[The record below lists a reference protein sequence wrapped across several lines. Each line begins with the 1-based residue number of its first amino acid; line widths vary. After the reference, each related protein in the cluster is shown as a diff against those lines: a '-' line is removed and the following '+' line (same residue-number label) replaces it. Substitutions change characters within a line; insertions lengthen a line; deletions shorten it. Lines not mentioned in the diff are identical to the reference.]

1 MVYILQS
8 YLKIYLVPT
17 NNKTFCY
24 HCVHLSYCINKK
36 LVLCYSNADVNAQ
49 NALGKKPL
57 HLAAAEG
64 HAQTV
69 EALLA
74 AGTKVRLALTCLFK
88 TQLICFSLFIL
99 L

>member
-1 MVYILQS
+1 MLPGTHKRTDKNYEGLLCEIAS
-8 YLKIYLVPT
+8 WTYYNTI
-17 NNKTFCY
+17 
-24 HCVHLSYCINKK
+24 HH
-36 LVLCYSNADVNAQ
+36 VLCCSSADVNAQ

-74 AGTKVRLALTCLFK
+74 AGTKVRP
-88 TQLICFSLFIL
+88 SRV
-99 L
+99 